1 MAKKKKKETAK
12 DKLNDQQALFCHLY
26 ILEGKTAKEAYMT
39 AFPES
44 SERSAPPNASRLLS
58 KPHIKAYCEELLE
71 RQKETLDIS
80 DKLILNG
87 IMQLAFG
94 EDVSDAIR
102 LKALDKLAKIQGLY
116 SQEINVTHSVIQV
129 GIVDDDTPKLE
140 NNNNGQII
148 GASYQE
154 IEPCVII
161 DDEDTEK
168 DEAED

>member
-1 MAKKKKKETAK
+1 
-12 DKLNDQQALFCHLY
+12 
-26 ILEGKTAKEAYMT
+26 
-39 AFPES
+39 
-44 SERSAPPNASRLLS
+44 
-58 KPHIKAYCEELLE
+58 
-71 RQKETLDIS
+71 
-80 DKLILNG
+80 
-87 IMQLAFG
+87 MQLAFG

-102 LKALDKLAKIQGLY
+102 LKALTQLAKIQGLF

-161 DDEDTEK
+161 DDEDIEK

>member
-1 MAKKKKKETAK
+1 
-12 DKLNDQQALFCHLY
+12 
-26 ILEGKTAKEAYMT
+26 
-39 AFPES
+39 
-44 SERSAPPNASRLLS
+44 
-58 KPHIKAYCEELLE
+58 
-71 RQKETLDIS
+71 
-80 DKLILNG
+80 
-87 IMQLAFG
+87 MQLAFG
-94 EDVSDAIR
+94 ENTSDAIR

-161 DDEDTEK
+161 DDED
-168 DEAED
+168 EDDKEGGEED

>member
-12 DKLNDQQALFCHLY
+12 DKLNENQALFCHLY
-26 ILEGKTAKEAYMT
+26 ILEGKTAKEAYMQ

-58 KPHIKAYCEELLE
+58 QPHIKAYCEGLLE

-161 DDEDTEK
+161 DEDEEK
-168 DEAED
+168 DGEED